1 MKKNIWKNVY
11 YRLSDETEI
20 KLSVLFCIRYADIPI
35 SDIELKHCML
45 DATSVDFIDLCSAI
59 AAVQEE
65 GYIRIVSRAET
76 DKYELTARGNE
87 TLDMFEDKIMASVRS
102 SLKRTVDAY
111 FRREQNKLS
120 VRCEIEPAQKDIY
133 HVNVELKD
141 GKYSLLTMS
150 LFAGS
155 KQHAFSL
162 RRGFLQ
168 DPVKAYE
175 SIVAMLSDAD
185 PQKDETESE

>member
-1 MKKNIWKNVY
+1 MKKNIWENVY

-59 AAVQEE
+59 AAVQAE
-65 GYIRIVSRAET
+65 GYIRIVSREET
-76 DKYELTARGNE
+76 DKYELTTRGNE

-111 FRREQNKLS
+111 FRREQNKVQ
-120 VRCEIEPAQKDIY
+120 VRCEIEPAKKDTY
-133 HVNVELKD
+133 SVNIEVKD
-141 GKYSLLTMS
+141 GKYSLLAMS

-168 DPVKAYE
+168 DPMKTYE
-175 SIVAMLSDAD
+175 SIVTMLSCAD
-185 PQKDETESE
+185 PQKDEMEEK